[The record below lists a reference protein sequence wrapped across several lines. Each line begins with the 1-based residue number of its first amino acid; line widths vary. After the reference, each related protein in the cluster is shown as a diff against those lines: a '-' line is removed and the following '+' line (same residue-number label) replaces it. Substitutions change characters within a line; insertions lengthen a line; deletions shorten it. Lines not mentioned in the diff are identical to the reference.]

1 MSDNLGFV
9 LRRNVMN
16 ATRYMNDLEFRQII
30 TALFEYAV
38 EGKVPVFAKPML
50 SAVFEMEKS
59 AIDGIKEKRSRK
71 VKCKGDYQVRI
82 DDIISKEQE
91 VF

>member
-9 LRRNVMN
+9 LRKNVMN

-38 EGKVPVFAKPML
+38 EGKVQIFDKPML

-59 AIDGIKEKRSRK
+59 AIDGIRKKRNDKSRY
-71 VKCKGDYQVRI
+71 KGKYEGRI
-82 DDIISKEQE
+82 DDIIGKEQE